1 MLRAN
6 ALLGVEGRK
15 GAAWDVEA
23 GYEDFE
29 GTSRRAWASE
39 KGLRVCGMEGEPRRK
54 FRLFFAAPLPLLSGP
69 ESVRDLCLRSCLSGN
84 IDVSLMFWAKGGG
97 LCLDSFEDS
106 HLAWF
111 MLACKLAGA

>member
-69 ESVRDLCLRSCLSGN
+69 ESVRDLCLRSCFGN
-84 IDVSLMFWAKGGG
+84 GGG
-97 LCLDSFEDS
+97 AVGSGIELIVQWLSEVITNR
-106 HLAWF
+106 
-111 MLACKLAGA
+111 